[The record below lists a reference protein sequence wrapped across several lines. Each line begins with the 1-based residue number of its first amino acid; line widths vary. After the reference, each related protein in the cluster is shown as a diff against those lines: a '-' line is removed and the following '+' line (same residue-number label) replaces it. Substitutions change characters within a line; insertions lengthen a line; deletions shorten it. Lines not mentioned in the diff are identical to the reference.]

1 MIKLRILRWRY
12 DPELSTWAQCNYEGG
27 KDRVIEGDVTTEAE
41 DRMMPKE
48 GLASSCWNMQRSGF
62 FPKASRKNT
71 ALITQFRLLTS
82 KTVKE

>member
-27 KDRVIEGDVTTEAE
+27 KDRVVEGDVTTEAE

-48 GLASSCWNMQRSGF
+48 GLALVAGTCKEVDSSLKPPERTL
-62 FPKASRKNT
+62 P
-71 ALITQFRLLTS
+71 
-82 KTVKE
+82 